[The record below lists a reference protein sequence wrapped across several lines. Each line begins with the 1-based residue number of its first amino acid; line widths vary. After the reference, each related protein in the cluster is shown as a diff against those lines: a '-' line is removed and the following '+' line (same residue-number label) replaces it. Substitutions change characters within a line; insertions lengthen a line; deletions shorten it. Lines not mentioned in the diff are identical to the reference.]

1 MSSTS
6 AQTIATTS
14 RAHARNVVAIAALA
28 MFIGGLSLSIVNI
41 ALPSISHDIDAT
53 AGQSSWILLA
63 NLLAS
68 NVLMVSFGRLG
79 DLSSRRVLF
88 IGGVIIFSIGSVLSA
103 IANHGWVL
111 IAGRAVSGLGAAMM
125 FSTTSAIIARA
136 VPRSRI
142 GQAMGVYYACNSAAQ
157 LLGPVIGGVLV
168 DTIGWRWLFWLNLP
182 ICLVL
187 LVAAWRVL
195 PKDAVHAVRDFDV
208 LGSAL
213 IIAIGTTFVSMLTTI
228 SSRGLDLPYIL
239 VSAGCLAVLVPA
251 FVWRE
256 KRARV
261 PLVELSLFR
270 DRLFVGTS
278 FTTLLS
284 HLVRFGI
291 LILVALI
298 YQSAYGLTATQTSF
312 LVLPIA
318 IGTLVASPLA
328 GSLEV
333 RKGSAW
339 VSFAGTIVGIFSVL
353 LCAAM
358 IWWPSAYVVVAI
370 GGALAGAAG
379 GMVQTA
385 NASAITKATPI
396 EKLGVVGSL
405 RVMIQGTGIIAGT
418 ALALA
423 SVSILLP
430 PEGKSAVYAVSDALL
445 PEEFRQGLIDGVP
458 IAFGVLALAAI
469 GAVALSRVSYRGYQD
484 L

>member
-6 AQTIATTS
+6 AETVATTS
-14 RAHARNVVAIAALA
+14 RANARNVVAIASLA

-41 ALPSISHDIDAT
+41 ALPAISHDIDAT
-53 AGQSSWILLA
+53 AAQSSWILLA

-68 NVLMVSFGRLG
+68 NALMVTFGRLG
-79 DLSSRRVLF
+79 DLTSRRTLF
-88 IGGVIIFSIGSVLSA
+88 VGGILVFAVGSVLSA
-103 IANHGWVL
+103 IATHGWVL
-111 IAGRAVSGLGAAMM
+111 IAGRAVSGMGAAMM
-125 FSTTSAIIARA
+125 FSTTSAIIARG
-136 VPRSRI
+136 VPRAKI
-142 GQAMGVYYACNSAAQ
+142 GQAMGIYYACNSAAQ
-157 LLGPVIGGVLV
+157 LLGPVIGGILV
-168 DTIGWRWLFWLNLP
+168 DTVGWRWLFWINLP
-182 ICLVL
+182 ICVPL
-187 LVAAWRVL
+187 LIAAWRVL
-195 PKDAVHAVRDFDV
+195 PRDSEHAVRDFDV
-208 LGSAL
+208 AGSAL

-228 SSRGLDLPYIL
+228 SSRGLDIVYIAVTL
-239 VSAGCLAVLVPA
+239 ASLAVLIPA
-251 FVWRE
+251 FIWRE
-256 KRARV
+256 SRARV

-318 IGTLVASPLA
+318 IGTLIASPLA
-328 GSLEV
+328 GTLEI

-339 VSFAGTIVGIFSVL
+339 VSLAGTIVGVISVL
-353 LCAAM
+353 MCAAM
-358 IWWPSAYVVVAI
+358 IWWHEAYVVVGI
-370 GGALAGAAG
+370 GGVLAGAAG

-385 NASAITKATPI
+385 NASAITKATPL
-396 EKLGVVGSL
+396 EKMGVVGSM

-430 PEGKSAVYAVSDALL
+430 PEGKRAVYAVSDALI
-445 PEEFRQGLIDGVP
+445 PEAYRQGLLDGVP
-458 IAFGVLALAAI
+458 IAFGVLALASL
-469 GAVALSRVSYRGYQD
+469 GAVLLSRASYRGHEQ